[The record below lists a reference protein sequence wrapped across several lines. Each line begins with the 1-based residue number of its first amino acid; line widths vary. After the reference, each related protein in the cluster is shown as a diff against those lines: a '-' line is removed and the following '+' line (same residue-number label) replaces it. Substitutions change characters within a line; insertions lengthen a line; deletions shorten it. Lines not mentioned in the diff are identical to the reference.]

1 MPISAYCLL
10 SFCRDARAVSIFF
23 NARAADAD
31 PVISLNPPPSIKGC
45 YVARLEKDVYSLA
58 ILSQNGESFEG
69 TLVFKNFEK
78 DSSSGTYKGTYKN
91 GILLGKYSFQE
102 EGTNSVME
110 VIFKKQGSDFI
121 RGYGP
126 LNEAGDGF
134 ANLDDITYGF
144 FAPFKASSEN
154 CATSL

>member
-1 MPISAYCLL
+1 MKNSIKISII
-10 SFCRDARAVSIFF
+10 VGIIIIIGIFTYF
-23 NARAADAD
+23 YSTKTD

-121 RGYGP
+121 RGFGP
-126 LNEAGDGF
+126 LNEAGDSF
-134 ANLDDITYGF
+134 ANLNDITYGF
-144 FAPFKASSEN
+144 SAPFKVSSEN